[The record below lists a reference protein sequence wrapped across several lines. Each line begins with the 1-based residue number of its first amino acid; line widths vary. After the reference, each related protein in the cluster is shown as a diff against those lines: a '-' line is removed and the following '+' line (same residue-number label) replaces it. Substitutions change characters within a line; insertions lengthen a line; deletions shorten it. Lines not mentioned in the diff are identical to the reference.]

1 MAAPLR
7 IGMIGLDTSHVT
19 AFAKLLN
26 DPTDPHHVKG
36 GKVVVAFPGGSRD
49 FGLSWNRVEKF
60 TKDLKDAYGI
70 QVVDSPEAVA
80 QNCDLVLLE
89 SVDGRVHLE
98 QFRRIAPF
106 KKPTFI
112 DKPLAVTSADAR
124 EIFRLAQD
132 SGTTVMTSSSLRYAD
147 NLTATLTKAPAD
159 AGGAIVGCEAFGPMS
174 IEPTQPGL
182 FWYGIHT
189 VEVISAVMGPG
200 CKQVVAAS
208 NNDFD
213 IVTGTWADGRMAV
226 LRGHRKGHS
235 KFGVTIHREQ
245 SFEILDLY
253 ANARPLYAAML
264 ESIMANL
271 PKGVSPI
278 PAANSIE
285 IIRFIEAANE
295 SRGSGKPV
303 TL

>member
-1 MAAPLR
+1 MASPLR

-26 DPTDPHHVKG
+26 DATDPHHVPG
-36 GKVVVAFPGGSRD
+36 GRVVVAYPGGSKD
-49 FGLSWNRVEKF
+49 FDLSWNRVENF
-60 TKDLKDAYGI
+60 TKELREKWGI

-80 QNCDLVLLE
+80 QNCDMVLLE

-112 DKPLAVTSADAR
+112 DKPLAVCSADAR
-124 EIFRLAQD
+124 EIFRLALE

-147 NLTATLTKAPAD
+147 NLIASLKRPAAE
-159 AGGAIVGCEAFGPMS
+159 AGGAVVGCEAFGPMS
-174 IEPTQPGL
+174 IQPTQPGL
-182 FWYGIHT
+182 YWYGIHT

-200 CKQVVAAS
+200 CRQVSAVS

-213 IVTGTWADGRMAV
+213 IVTGLWADGRMAV

-264 ESIMANL
+264 EAIMANL
-271 PKGVSPI
+271 PKGTTPI
-278 PAANSIE
+278 PAAHSIE

-295 SRGSGKPV
+295 SRATGKTV